1 VPFNKTTLTNYGLG
15 LGLRRSL
22 TQETLEFHSS
32 AENQGLLEWLEIVPE
47 NYIALG
53 GTKAKQFQ
61 QILDSTIPLIPHGV
75 NLSIGTAPEFS
86 GQPCFDAFLIQ
97 EMHKL
102 FSQINP
108 PWFSDHLSCTRI
120 NGYYMQDLIPLPFT
134 QETVNVV
141 SDNVKFLQDE
151 FQLPFLVENPSF
163 YSTLIEPEM
172 SEAEFIN
179 AIVKKADCGILLDVN
194 NIYVNATNHD
204 FYNPIAFLDELD
216 LDRVVQVHIAGHLE
230 GYESRT
236 GKQIKILDTH
246 GDTIKQEVYSIL
258 DELLKRT
265 SVNAILL
272 ERDSNFPNFTE
283 LVEELKEIRRIM
295 NQYDSTLRHTT
306 RDFQLPLR

>member
-1 VPFNKTTLTNYGLG
+1 MSFNKQLLANYGLG

-22 TQETLEFHSS
+22 TQETLEFYASN
-32 AENQGLLEWLEIVPE
+32 ENKNLIEWLEIVPE

-53 GTKAKQFQ
+53 GIKAKQFQ
-61 QILDSTIPLIPHGV
+61 SILDSKVPLIPHGV
-75 NLSIGTAPEFS
+75 NLSIGTAPEVP
-86 GQPCFDAFLIQ
+86 GEPCFDAFLIQ

-102 FSQINP
+102 FDKINP

-141 SDNVKFLQDE
+141 SDNIKFLQDE

-194 NIYVNATNHD
+194 NIYVNATNHNS
-204 FYNPIAFLDELD
+204 YKPIEFLDALD

-230 GYESRT
+230 GYESRSGQT
-236 GKQIKILDTH
+236 IKILDTH
-246 GDTIKQEVYSIL
+246 GEGIKKEVYSIL
-258 DELLKRT
+258 EELLKHT

-272 ERDSNFPNFTE
+272 ERDSNFPKFEE
-283 LVEELKEIRRIM
+283 LVEELKEIKKLMKGSMAII
-295 NQYDSTLRHTT
+295 
-306 RDFQLPLR
+306 

>member
-1 VPFNKTTLTNYGLG
+1 MSFNKQLLTNYGLG

-22 TQETLEFHSS
+22 TQETLEFYSS
-32 AENQGLLEWLEIVPE
+32 PQNEGLINWLEIVPE

-53 GTKAKQFQ
+53 GIKAKQFK
-61 QILDSTIPLIPHGV
+61 QILDSKVPLIPHGV
-75 NLSIGTAPEFS
+75 NLSIGTAPES
-86 GQPCFDAFLIQ
+86 AGTPCFDKFLIQ

-102 FSQINP
+102 FAKINP

-134 QETVNVV
+134 RETVNIV

-179 AIVKKADCGILLDVN
+179 AITKKADCGILLDVN
-194 NIYVNATNHD
+194 NIYVNATNHG
-204 FYNPIAFLDELD
+204 FYNPVQFLDELD

-230 GYESRT
+230 DYESRS
-236 GKQIKILDTH
+236 GKKLKILDTH
-246 GDTIKQEVYSIL
+246 GEGIKQEVYSIL
-258 DELLKRT
+258 EELLKRT
-265 SVNAILL
+265 TVNAILL
-272 ERDSNFPNFTE
+272 ERDSNFPEFHE
-283 LVEELKEIRRIM
+283 LVEELKAITVIASRQEHLAI
-295 NQYDSTLRHTT
+295 STN
-306 RDFQLPLR
+306 